1 MERDEGG
8 LIKMSSSEIMSAE
21 SEKINNV
28 PQGQPCSIC
37 NSYVHDLSVHP
48 VTKALSC
55 FLCISRAELD

>member
-8 LIKMSSSEIMSAE
+8 LIKMSSSETMSAE

-37 NSYVHDLSVHP
+37 NNYVTDLSYHP

>member
-1 MERDEGG
+1 
-8 LIKMSSSEIMSAE
+8 MSGSEIMSAE

-37 NSYVHDLSVHP
+37 NNYVTDLSYHP

>member
-8 LIKMSSSEIMSAE
+8 LIKMSSEIMSDTQ
-21 SEKINNV
+21 NNV

-37 NSYVHDLSVHP
+37 NNYVHDLSYHP

-55 FLCISRAELD
+55 FLCISRIN